1 MRKIYLN
8 KISLAEAQQKL
19 LNNFKDLRADKM
31 LVEVA
36 DSIDRVT
43 AEAVYARRSAPNY
56 YASAMD
62 GIAVNSNDL
71 LDASE
76 RNPVSLKDGEEAVLV
91 DTGDPIPAPFDAV
104 VMIEEVNQLDDGTFL
119 VEKGVPPWNNV
130 RSIGESVVKGQLII
144 PINHKLSDYDIGGL
158 LEAGVDKIKV
168 YQRPKISIIPT
179 GNELV
184 EPSSDPE
191 SGQLVEFNSKMISA
205 SLTKWGASP
214 NYFDILPDKKNL
226 IKEKIISENKKSDL
240 TIIIAGSSAGEED
253 YTFDILKELGD
264 VLVHGVNI
272 MPGKPFILAKIEGK
286 PVIGLPGYPLS
297 ALFDNYLF
305 VREIVYLLQGLKA
318 PDLAQI
324 EAEVRRKL
332 PSEIGLEEFVRV
344 NLTEIDNNLVAV
356 PRGKGSASM
365 ESIIRAQGVMR
376 IPENKEGLSPGDKSL
391 VILTKEKSE
400 IFNNLLLIGSHDL
413 SLDLITNEL
422 KKRGANF
429 SLSLQSVGSMAGLMA
444 LKRCECQLAGAH
456 LLNPKDGEYNIDH
469 IKRIFK
475 EKDMA
480 LINLVYRE
488 QGFYVKKSNPKNIK
502 SISDLIDNNISFI
515 NRQRGAGT
523 RVLFDYLL
531 DEKNISPDEIN
542 GYNQEEYTHIAAAVA
557 VGQGSAD
564 VALGIESAANVVG
577 VDFIPITEERYDLIL
592 AEKLLE
598 DDRIKYL
605 IETLRDSELQE
616 KIREL
621 GGYRTD
627 DTGLITRLNS
637 NKNRS
642 DLDE

>member
-8 KISLAEAQQKL
+8 KISLAEAQQKI
-19 LNNFKDLRADKM
+19 LNNFKNLRVDKEFID
-31 LVEVA
+31 VI

-43 AEAVYARRSAPNY
+43 AEAVYASRSAPNY

-71 LDASE
+71 LDVSE
-76 RNPVSLKDGEEAVLV
+76 RNPVSLKEGEEAVLV
-91 DTGDPIPAPFDAV
+91 DTGDPVPTQFDAV
-104 VMIEEVNQLDDGTFL
+104 IMIEEVNQLDDGSFL

-130 RSIGESVVKGQLII
+130 RSIGESVVKGQLIV

-158 LEAGVDKIKV
+158 LEAGVNKVKV
-168 YQRPKISIIPT
+168 YQRPKIGIIPT

-184 EPSSDPE
+184 DPSSDPE
-191 SGQLVEFNSKMISA
+191 TGQLVEFNSKMISA

-214 NYFDILPDKKNL
+214 NYLDILPDKKDV
-226 IKEKIISENKKSDL
+226 IKEKIINENKKNDL

-253 YTFDILKELGD
+253 YTFNILKELGD
-264 VLVHGVNI
+264 VLIHGVNI

-318 PDLAQI
+318 PELAQI
-324 EAEVRRKL
+324 EAEVRRKI
-332 PSEIGLEEFVRV
+332 PSEIGLEEFLRV
-344 NLTEIDNNLVAV
+344 NLTEVDNKLIAV

-376 IPENKEGLSPGDKSL
+376 IPENKEGLSPGDKSP
-391 VILTKEKSE
+391 VILIKEKSE

-444 LKRCECQLAGAH
+444 LKRSECQLAGAH
-456 LLNPKDGEYNIDH
+456 LLNPKDGEYNIEH
-469 IKRIFK
+469 IKKIFK
-475 EKDMA
+475 EKEMA

-531 DEKNISPDEIN
+531 DKKNISPDEIN

-564 VALGIESAANVVG
+564 AALGIESAANVVG

-592 AEKLLE
+592 AEKFLE
-598 DDRIKYL
+598 DERIKYL
-605 IETLRDSELQE
+605 IETLLDPKLQE

-627 DTGLITRLNS
+627 DTGIITRLNS

-642 DLDE
+642 GLNE